1 MFRPFESFNRFIQFK
16 PLKMKTS
23 RALEL
28 NLIGPRHLTGAE
40 RRIALTGRRVFPSI
54 PVRRRLSIFVEAF
67 ERYRRFWR
75 KIFNEVEGMAC
86 SRRTVQFRLF
96 VWTIL
101 PAVAFGAVFPDVTV
115 AQAQKIRIAYSSR
128 SNTVTPL
135 YVAADKGLFR
145 DEGLEVELIQVSP
158 RLGAMAVMN
167 GDVAF
172 TTSFTSTFRA
182 ILQGLPLKLVLV
194 ALKKGVYY
202 LVTRPEIKNVQELKG
217 KKLGIAT
224 IRGTDSIVAE
234 ELLRSKGFNPNQLQQ
249 IVIGDTALRA
259 QALMTGV
266 VQAVS
271 LSPPHDLLLKNLG
284 YNILAGPPEVGLPAS
299 GLFTSNRLLKEN
311 PQVVNRSLRAVL
323 RANRFIAANRQE
335 TIAVM
340 SKWLAQTQEVAG
352 QSYDVELKALTK
364 DGQMTDA
371 ELESLIDRL
380 GEKKAA
386 LDGVRDFNPIR
397 QAIKELDTKQ

>member
-1 MFRPFESFNRFIQFK
+1 MKLFDRPQ
-16 PLKMKTS
+16 
-23 RALEL
+23 ALLED
-28 NLIGPRHLTGAE
+28 
-40 RRIALTGRRVFPSI
+40 RIL
-54 PVRRRLSIFVEAF
+54 VRRRGWLFFRKPLMIAQTVVLLAFSAEVFSQPIKLGYAALTAGQVAPWMAKEAGYF
-67 ERYRRFWR
+67 SKYGIEAELIY
-75 KIFNEVEGMAC
+75 I
-86 SRRTVQFRLF
+86 
-96 VWTIL
+96 
-101 PAVAFGAVFPDVTV
+101 PAVAATQALIAGEIQLAQVT
-115 AQAQKIRIAYSSR
+115 
-128 SNTVTPL
+128 
-135 YVAADKGLFR
+135 G
-145 DEGLEVELIQVSP
+145 VS
-158 RLGAMAVMN
+158 
-167 GDVAF
+167 
-172 TTSFTSTFRA
+172 TSGA
-182 ILQGLPLKLVLV
+182 ILAGADVRIIASVQDRLAGSIY
-194 ALKKGVYY
+194 A
-202 LVTRPEIKNVQELKG
+202 RPEIKTPEDLKG